1 MRQVNF
7 DDGRHYLNIGLYVG
21 RTREYIKP
29 EDVLSKIEKHVRV
42 VSACEVKDR
51 VDAEPTL
58 LVEIA
63 EKISEESAMDICAE
77 TKQQAIVYLGGGQ
90 GIMFD
95 TKAGTKDAW
104 GEFNPHFFL
113 MHGGVSLTGLIQS
126 RFREAKELLKKHGF
140 YVDNLWHVSDVTSFF
155 DCTDEQAR
163 EVLDDVLT
171 NLTIIRGTKG
181 LIKYTAEL
189 IYSLTPKS

>member
-7 DDGRHYLNIGLYVG
+7 DDGKHYLNIGLYVG
-21 RTREYIKP
+21 RTRECIKP

-42 VSACEVKDR
+42 VSACEVKGR

-63 EKISEESAMDICAE
+63 ERISEESAMAICTE

-95 TKAGTKDAW
+95 TKAGTEDAW
-104 GEFNPHFFL
+104 GEFNPNFFL

-126 RFREAKELLKKHGF
+126 QIRDAKELLKKHGS
-140 YVDNLWHVSDVTSFF
+140 YVDNLWNVKHVTALF
-155 DCTDEQAR
+155 DCTDEQAM
-163 EVLDDVLT
+163 EVLDDVHHNIFQQT
-171 NLTIIRGTKG
+171 SNL
-181 LIKYTAEL
+181 LKYTAEV
-189 IYSLTPKS
+189 IYSLTPKKE